1 MFGQEPPN
9 FVEQFRHQNYTR
21 TANKTVTSKQAIHP
35 CRWPKIGFYLWQ
47 ELSKK
52 AERACIN

>member
-21 TANKTVTSKQAIHP
+21 TANKTVTSMQAIP
-35 CRWPKIGFYLWQ
+35 MSMTKNWFLFVAGTEQ
-47 ELSKK
+47 ESRTSLYQ
-52 AERACIN
+52 